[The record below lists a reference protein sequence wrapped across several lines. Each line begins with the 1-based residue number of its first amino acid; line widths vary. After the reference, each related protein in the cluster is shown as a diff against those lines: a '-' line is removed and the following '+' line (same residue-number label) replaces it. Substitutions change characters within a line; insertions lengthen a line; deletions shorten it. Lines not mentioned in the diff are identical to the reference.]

1 MDMNRFQEWAER
13 EYSAKRRII
22 ALVFESIL
30 FVIAIPFFLAVT
42 SSFLDQWLQLPRFVY
57 GLVNPLISL
66 LFIVPGW
73 LFSLWS
79 VQAQF
84 ALGRG
89 TPVPT
94 MATQKL
100 VVQGPYAYCRNPMT
114 LGSVLAYLGIG
125 IWIGSLSAVGLVLL
139 FAVLLGAYIK
149 VIEERELETRFGSEY
164 LEYKR
169 STPFLIPRLRKRG

>member
-1 MDMNRFQEWAER
+1 MNRFQKWAER

-22 ALVFESIL
+22 ALVSESIL
-30 FVIAIPFFLAVT
+30 FVIAIPSFLAVT
-42 SSFLDQWLQLPRFVY
+42 SSLLDQWLQLPRFVY

-89 TPVPT
+89 TPVPM

-139 FAVLLGAYIK
+139 FAALLGAYTK
-149 VIEERELETRFGSEY
+149 VIEEKELETRFGSEY